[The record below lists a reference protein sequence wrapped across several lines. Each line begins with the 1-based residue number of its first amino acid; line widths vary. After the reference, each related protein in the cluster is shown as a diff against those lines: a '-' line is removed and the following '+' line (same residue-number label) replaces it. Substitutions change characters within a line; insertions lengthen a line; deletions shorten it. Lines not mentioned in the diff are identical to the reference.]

1 MSDAALLT
9 AVDPRGV
16 ATLTLNRPEKG
27 NAYDQALLEM
37 MAGVLAEH
45 ADDSKIRL
53 LVLRGAGRHF
63 CAGADLGDGS
73 QAPID
78 PRITLPAFCRALD
91 EFPKPTIAL
100 IHGACL
106 GGGLAFAACCD
117 VVIAAR
123 DAFFSLPEVRLG
135 FAPLPLVPF
144 LVRAINP
151 RSLRRYLVSGERFDA
166 TEAQRIGL
174 VHEVAEAS
182 ALNEALAGAVAGFL
196 EAGPGAAV
204 AAKRVLRAQANGAI
218 TDDLL
223 AELQRE
229 FRTGAESEEAR
240 EGRAAFRAK
249 RKPRWVPK
257 SD

>member
-1 MSDAALLT
+1 MSDATLLT
-9 AVDPRGV
+9 AVDPRSV

-27 NAYDQALLEM
+27 NAYDQALLEA
-37 MAGVLAEH
+37 MADAFAKYAG
-45 ADDSKIRL
+45 DSKVRL
-53 LVLRGAGRHF
+53 VVLRGAGRHF
-63 CAGADLGDGS
+63 CAGADLSGQGP
-73 QAPID
+73 AAE
-78 PRITLPAFCRALD
+78 PRITLPEFCRALD
-91 EFPKPTIAL
+91 TFPKPTVAL
-100 IHGACL
+100 VHGACL

-123 DAFFSLPEVRLG
+123 DAFFALPEVRLG

-166 TEAQRIGL
+166 AEAQRIGL
-174 VHEVAEAS
+174 VHEVTEAS
-182 ALNEALAGAVAGFL
+182 ALDAALARAVAGFL

-204 AAKRVLRAQANGAI
+204 TAKRVLRAQASGAI
-218 TDDLL
+218 TDEQL

-229 FRTGAESEEAR
+229 FHIGAESDEAR

-249 RKPRWVPK
+249 RKPRWAPK